1 MTVDLATGCAFAARL
16 KRDAGFSRIRRSL
29 AVQRPGQLDGV
40 RLKLLDIASDEQ
52 VRVPKSSVGQAA
64 AEQLGRMILVDR
76 RGVGHVAVIRFALGQ
91 GDSGIR
97 TPNVRLAKR
106 VSCVGCFRLAFCPGM
121 NRIEERFQRLKQDG
135 QKGFVVYIGAG
146 DPDLDATHDL
156 ALAFDEIGVDVLEL
170 GVPFSDPLA
179 DGLVNQLAAQRGLE
193 SGTTPG
199 RVLETVAKIRE
210 TSQIP
215 IVLYVYFNILHKHGL
230 AEFVNAAA
238 AAGVDGLLVLD
249 LPPEESENY
258 ESLMA
263 DAGICPIYLVA
274 PTTPPDRV
282 ALIVKRGRGFI
293 YYVSREGVT
302 GMQQTVSETI
312 GEMTGIIRENTD
324 IPIAVGFGI
333 SNPEQAAAVAKN
345 AEAVVVGSAIV
356 NQIADKGKSPNLV
369 PHVKAFTA
377 NLITGIR

>member
-1 MTVDLATGCAFAARL
+1 
-16 KRDAGFSRIRRSL
+16 
-29 AVQRPGQLDGV
+29 
-40 RLKLLDIASDEQ
+40 
-52 VRVPKSSVGQAA
+52 
-64 AEQLGRMILVDR
+64 
-76 RGVGHVAVIRFALGQ
+76 
-91 GDSGIR
+91 
-97 TPNVRLAKR
+97 
-106 VSCVGCFRLAFCPGM
+106 M
-121 NRIEERFQRLKQDG
+121 NRIEERFQRLKQQG

-146 DPDLDATHDL
+146 DPNLDAMHDL
-156 ALAFDEIGVDVLEL
+156 ALAFDEVGVDVLEL

-179 DGLVNQLAAQRGLE
+179 DGLVNQLAAQRGLDA
-193 SGTTPG
+193 GTTPG
-199 RVLETVAKIRE
+199 GVLEAVARIRE

-215 IVLYVYFNILHKHGL
+215 IVLYVYFNILHKRGL
-230 AEFVNAAA
+230 AEFVSDAA

-263 DAGICPIYLVA
+263 DAGICPILLVA

-282 ALIVKRGRGFI
+282 ALIVKRGKGFI

-312 GEMTGIIRENTD
+312 GEMTGFIRANTD

-333 SNPEQAAAVAKN
+333 SNPEQAAEVARH

-356 NQIADKGKSPNLV
+356 NQIADKGKAPDLV
-369 PHVKAFTA
+369 QHVRDFTA
-377 NLITGIR
+377 NLISGIR

>member
-1 MTVDLATGCAFAARL
+1 
-16 KRDAGFSRIRRSL
+16 
-29 AVQRPGQLDGV
+29 
-40 RLKLLDIASDEQ
+40 
-52 VRVPKSSVGQAA
+52 
-64 AEQLGRMILVDR
+64 
-76 RGVGHVAVIRFALGQ
+76 
-91 GDSGIR
+91 
-97 TPNVRLAKR
+97 
-106 VSCVGCFRLAFCPGM
+106 M
-121 NRIEERFQRLKQDG
+121 NRIEERFQRLKREA

-146 DPDLDATHDL
+146 DPNLDATHDL
-156 ALAFDEIGVDVLEL
+156 ALAFDEVGVDVLEL

-179 DGLVNQLAAQRGLE
+179 DGLVNQLAAQRGLDA
-193 SGTTPG
+193 GTTPG
-199 RVLETVAKIRE
+199 GVLETVARIRE

-215 IVLYVYFNILHKHGL
+215 IVLYVYFNILHKRGL
-230 AEFVNAAA
+230 AEFVSDAA

-263 DAGICPIYLVA
+263 DAGICPILLVA

-282 ALIVKRGRGFI
+282 ALIVKRGKGFI

-312 GEMTGIIRENTD
+312 GEMTGIIRANTD

-333 SNPEQAAAVAKN
+333 SNPEQAAEVARH

-356 NQIADKGKSPNLV
+356 NQIAEKGKEPDLV
-369 PHVKAFTA
+369 QHVRDFTA
-377 NLITGIR
+377 NLISGIR